1 MVCQNRQNT
10 SIFQMYVLIKPN
22 LVPLKQNLHNPPDII
37 FYFLGAKMSSL
48 TRYSSYE
55 RLMLGKQKL
64 IECSSMQAFEKFKL
78 EDKELKESLNSSMYA
93 SGVHGLSKCWS
104 DGDENHLQE
113 GEKVFLINVFVGKI
127 HIFWHKYV

>member
-1 MVCQNRQNT
+1 
-10 SIFQMYVLIKPN
+10 
-22 LVPLKQNLHNPPDII
+22 
-37 FYFLGAKMSSL
+37 MSSL

-113 GEKVFLINVFVGKI
+113 GEKVFFLIQYLVHLIQTTNTNLKFLQRIFV
-127 HIFWHKYV
+127 YLLC

>member
-1 MVCQNRQNT
+1 
-10 SIFQMYVLIKPN
+10 
-22 LVPLKQNLHNPPDII
+22 
-37 FYFLGAKMSSL
+37 MSSL

-104 DGDENHLQE
+104 DGDENHLKE
-113 GEKVFLINVFVGKI
+113 GIFVFEFEIDICRKNGLKI
-127 HIFWHKYV
+127 GETFCLDS

>member
-1 MVCQNRQNT
+1 MMALMAIVGYKKKLSMSPPILHYSQNT
-10 SIFQMYVLIKPN
+10 YISLN
-22 LVPLKQNLHNPPDII
+22 
-37 FYFLGAKMSSL
+37 LGAKMSSL

-104 DGDENHLQE
+104 DGDKNHLQE
-113 GEKVFLINVFVGKI
+113 GEKVFFLN
-127 HIFWHKYV
+127 

>member
-10 SIFQMYVLIKPN
+10 SIFQMYVLIKPT

-113 GEKVFLINVFVGKI
+113 GEKGFLNNLFVGKI
-127 HIFWHKYV
+127 HVFWHE

>member
-1 MVCQNRQNT
+1 
-10 SIFQMYVLIKPN
+10 
-22 LVPLKQNLHNPPDII
+22 
-37 FYFLGAKMSSL
+37 MSSL

-113 GEKVFLINVFVGKI
+113 GENVFLLANVFVGKI
-127 HIFWHKYV
+127 NVFWHG

>member
-1 MVCQNRQNT
+1 
-10 SIFQMYVLIKPN
+10 
-22 LVPLKQNLHNPPDII
+22 
-37 FYFLGAKMSSL
+37 MSSL

-113 GEKVFLINVFVGKI
+113 GENVFLLMYFWGKFMFFGMNKFKFQNRI
-127 HIFWHKYV
+127 KFATELNNHIGIVQKLYE

>member
-113 GEKVFLINVFVGKI
+113 GDFFFN
-127 HIFWHKYV
+127 

>member
-1 MVCQNRQNT
+1 
-10 SIFQMYVLIKPN
+10 
-22 LVPLKQNLHNPPDII
+22 
-37 FYFLGAKMSSL
+37 MSSL

-113 GEKVFLINVFVGKI
+113 GMSHSFYKWTIVLCVKKQNYLCFGHFTTLSGHFFANYINIFHKI
-127 HIFWHKYV
+127 

>member
-1 MVCQNRQNT
+1 
-10 SIFQMYVLIKPN
+10 
-22 LVPLKQNLHNPPDII
+22 
-37 FYFLGAKMSSL
+37 MSSL

-113 GEKVFLINVFVGKI
+113 GEKVFFLFLN
-127 HIFWHKYV
+127 

>member
-1 MVCQNRQNT
+1 MLEGLFCLLGEKKGNCYNRIRMINVY
-10 SIFQMYVLIKPN
+10 SELFN
-22 LVPLKQNLHNPPDII
+22 
-37 FYFLGAKMSSL
+37 FLGAKMSSL

-113 GEKVFLINVFVGKI
+113 G
-127 HIFWHKYV
+127 IF